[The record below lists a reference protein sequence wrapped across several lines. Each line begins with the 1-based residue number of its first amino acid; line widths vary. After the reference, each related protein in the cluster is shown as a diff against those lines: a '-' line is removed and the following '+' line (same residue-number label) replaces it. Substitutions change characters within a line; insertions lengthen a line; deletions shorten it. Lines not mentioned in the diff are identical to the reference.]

1 MDDEMEAGQ
10 VNSPQYTQLV
20 QVQVPLDEAANAFAT
35 RDASGRI
42 PIILVPKQLNR
53 VRNEL
58 VLAGVILL
66 FGAWIAERL
75 LDDSPSLLLMSIP
88 IALILV
94 VLGIYRSFMVR
105 IPEGVNGLLARGGR
119 FYKTIGSGT
128 HVIPPWI
135 VVSHMVTRREIPF
148 DVPVVDAPTR
158 DNVRATMD
166 TLVTFTI
173 NEPFRFVYSISA
185 DDFDQVFQA
194 TCQDEL
200 RSMVR
205 QVDSEEVMDISQRDM
220 SEFLQVLNSNVASY
234 GVSVSK
240 ITIPFAQPL
249 AEFMHSM
256 EMVKLAIVQ
265 KREHAEQQALAKQR
279 QTDAE
284 TLLQQEVI
292 ARVQREREELQL
304 LLQQAEMRQ
313 QVVELEAK
321 AEALRLAKMEERLK
335 AFPLAAQYDWESAQL
350 EVARALAGNTRAVI
364 QIGDASDISRA
375 FVMGDLMRFPLPEES
390 ASPKTSKTG
399 RSRQSPP
406 KGKSG
411 E

>member
-1 MDDEMEAGQ
+1 MNEEMETGQ
-10 VNSPQYTQLV
+10 MSSSQYTQLV
-20 QVQVPLDEAANAFAT
+20 QVQVPLDQAAEAFAT

-53 VRNEL
+53 VRNEVVAAGGIL
-58 VLAGVILL
+58 LAG
-66 FGAWIAERL
+66 AWVAGRL
-75 LDDSPSLLLMSIP
+75 LDNPSLFWMALP
-88 IALILV
+88 IAVILIV
-94 VLGIYRSFMVR
+94 IGVYRSFIVR

-119 FYKTIGSGT
+119 YSKTIGSGT
-128 HVIPPWI
+128 HFIPPWI

-158 DNVRATMD
+158 DNVRATVD
-166 TLVTFTI
+166 TLVTFII
-173 NEPFRFVYSISA
+173 NDPFRFVYSISA

-220 SEFLQVLNSNVASY
+220 SEFLADMNRSVASY

-249 AEFMHSM
+249 AAFVRSM

-265 KREHAEQQALAKQR
+265 KKEQAEQQALAKLR
-279 QTDAE
+279 QADNEA
-284 TLLQQEVI
+284 LLQQEVI

-304 LLQQAEMRQ
+304 QLQQAEMRQ
-313 QVVELEAK
+313 QIIELEAK
-321 AEALRLAKMEERLK
+321 AEAYRLAKMEERLK
-335 AFPLAAQYDWESAQL
+335 AYPLAAQYDWESAQL
-350 EVARALAGNTRAVI
+350 EVARALAGNTRAVL
-364 QIGDASDISRA
+364 QVGDASDISRA
-375 FVMGDLMRFPLPEES
+375 FVLGDLMRFPLPEEKANPETVKPARS
-390 ASPKTSKTG
+390 QRRPAPKAKD
-399 RSRQSPP
+399 
-406 KGKSG
+406 

>member
-1 MDDEMEAGQ
+1 MNEEMERGPM
-10 VNSPQYTQLV
+10 SSSQYTQLV
-20 QVQVPLDEAANAFAT
+20 QVQVPLDQAAEAFAT

-53 VRNEL
+53 VRNE
-58 VLAGVILL
+58 VVAAGGILL
-66 FGAWIAERL
+66 VGAWVAGRL
-75 LDDSPSLLLMSIP
+75 LDNPSLFWLALP
-88 IALILV
+88 IAVILIV
-94 VLGIYRSFMVR
+94 IGVYRSFIVR

-119 FYKTIGSGT
+119 YSKTNGSGT

-158 DNVRATMD
+158 DNVRATVD

-173 NEPFRFVYSISA
+173 NDPFRFVYSISA

-220 SEFLQVLNSNVASY
+220 SGFLADLNASVASY

-249 AEFMHSM
+249 LEFVRSM

-265 KREHAEQQALAKQR
+265 KKEQAEQQSLAKQR
-279 QTDAE
+279 QADSEA
-284 TLLQQEVI
+284 LMQQEVI

-304 LLQQAEMRQ
+304 QLQQAEMRQ
-313 QVVELEAK
+313 QVIELEAK
-321 AEALRLAKMEERLK
+321 AEAYRLAKMEERLK
-335 AFPLAAQYDWESAQL
+335 AYPLAAQYDWESAQL
-350 EVARALAGNTRAVI
+350 EVARALAGNTRAVL
-364 QIGDASDISRA
+364 QVGDASDISRA
-375 FVMGDLMRFPLPEES
+375 FVMGDLMRFPPPEES
-390 ASPKTSKTG
+390 ASPEAVK
-399 RSRQSPP
+399 RSRPRRP
-406 KGKSG
+406 AAKSKD

>member
-1 MDDEMEAGQ
+1 
-10 VNSPQYTQLV
+10 
-20 QVQVPLDEAANAFAT
+20 
-35 RDASGRI
+35 
-42 PIILVPKQLNR
+42 
-53 VRNEL
+53 
-58 VLAGVILL
+58 VILIVI
-66 FGAWIAERL
+66 G
-75 LDDSPSLLLMSIP
+75 
-88 IALILV
+88 V
-94 VLGIYRSFMVR
+94 YRSFIVR

-119 FYKTIGSGT
+119 YSKTIGSGT

-158 DNVRATMD
+158 DNVRATVD

-173 NEPFRFVYSISA
+173 NDPFRFVYSISA

-220 SEFLQVLNSNVASY
+220 SGFLADLNASVASY

-249 AEFMHSM
+249 LEFVRSM

-265 KREHAEQQALAKQR
+265 KKEQAEQQSLAKQR
-279 QTDAE
+279 QADSEA
-284 TLLQQEVI
+284 LMQQEVI

-304 LLQQAEMRQ
+304 QLQQAEMRQ
-313 QVVELEAK
+313 QVIELEAK
-321 AEALRLAKMEERLK
+321 AEAYRLAKMEERLK
-335 AFPLAAQYDWESAQL
+335 AYPLAAQYDWESAQL
-350 EVARALAGNTRAVI
+350 EVARALASNTRAVL
-364 QIGDASDISRA
+364 QVGDASDISRA
-375 FVMGDLMRFPLPEES
+375 FVMGDLMRFPPPETS
-390 ASPKTSKTG
+390 ASPESVKPA
-399 RSRQSPP
+399 RSRRPAP
-406 KGKSG
+406 KAKDQ
-411 E
+411 

>member
-1 MDDEMEAGQ
+1 MNEEMERGPM
-10 VNSPQYTQLV
+10 SSSQYTQLV
-20 QVQVPLDEAANAFAT
+20 QVQVPLDQAAEAFAT

-53 VRNEL
+53 VRNE
-58 VLAGVILL
+58 VVAAGGILL
-66 FGAWIAERL
+66 VGAWVAGRL
-75 LDDSPSLLLMSIP
+75 LDNPSLFWLALP
-88 IALILV
+88 IAVILIV
-94 VLGIYRSFMVR
+94 IGVYRSFIVR

-119 FYKTIGSGT
+119 YSKTIGSGT

-158 DNVRATMD
+158 DNVRATVD

-173 NEPFRFVYSISA
+173 NDPFRFVYSISA

-220 SEFLQVLNSNVASY
+220 SGFLADLNASVASY

-249 AEFMHSM
+249 LEFVRSM

-265 KREHAEQQALAKQR
+265 KKEQAEQQSLAKQR
-279 QTDAE
+279 QADSEA
-284 TLLQQEVI
+284 LMQQEVI

-304 LLQQAEMRQ
+304 QLQQAEMRQ
-313 QVVELEAK
+313 QVIELEAK
-321 AEALRLAKMEERLK
+321 AEAYRLAKMEERLK
-335 AFPLAAQYDWESAQL
+335 AYPLAAQYDWESAQL
-350 EVARALAGNTRAVI
+350 EVARALAGNTRAVL
-364 QIGDASDISRA
+364 QVGDASDISRA
-375 FVMGDLMRFPLPEES
+375 FVMGDLMRFPPPEES
-390 ASPKTSKTG
+390 ASPEAVK
-399 RSRQSPP
+399 RSRPRRP
-406 KGKSG
+406 AAKSKD

>member
-1 MDDEMEAGQ
+1 MNEEMERGPM
-10 VNSPQYTQLV
+10 SSSQYTQLV
-20 QVQVPLDEAANAFAT
+20 QVQVPLDQAAEAFAT

-53 VRNEL
+53 VRNE
-58 VLAGVILL
+58 VVAAGGILL
-66 FGAWIAERL
+66 VGAWVAGRL
-75 LDDSPSLLLMSIP
+75 LDNPSLFWLALP
-88 IALILV
+88 IAVILIV
-94 VLGIYRSFMVR
+94 IGVYRSFIVR

-119 FYKTIGSGT
+119 YSKTIGSGT

-158 DNVRATMD
+158 DNVRATVD

-173 NEPFRFVYSISA
+173 NDPFRFVYSISA

-220 SEFLQVLNSNVASY
+220 SGFLADLNASVASY

-249 AEFMHSM
+249 LEFVRSM

-265 KREHAEQQALAKQR
+265 KKEQAEQQSLAKQR
-279 QTDAE
+279 QADSEA
-284 TLLQQEVI
+284 LMQQEVI

-304 LLQQAEMRQ
+304 QLQQAEMRQ
-313 QVVELEAK
+313 QVIELEAK
-321 AEALRLAKMEERLK
+321 AEAYRLAKMEERLK
-335 AFPLAAQYDWESAQL
+335 AYPLAAQYDWESAQL
-350 EVARALAGNTRAVI
+350 EVARALAGNTRAVL
-364 QIGDASDISRA
+364 QVGDASDISRA
-375 FVMGDLMRFPLPEES
+375 FVMGDLMRFPPPETS
-390 ASPKTSKTG
+390 ASPESVKPA
-399 RSRQSPP
+399 RSRRPAP
-406 KGKSG
+406 KAKDQ
-411 E
+411 

>member
-1 MDDEMEAGQ
+1 MNEEMERGPM
-10 VNSPQYTQLV
+10 SSSQYTQLV
-20 QVQVPLDEAANAFAT
+20 QVQVPLDQAAEAFAT

-53 VRNEL
+53 VRNE
-58 VLAGVILL
+58 VVAAGGILL
-66 FGAWIAERL
+66 VGAWVAGRL
-75 LDDSPSLLLMSIP
+75 LDNPSLFWLALP
-88 IALILV
+88 IAVILIV
-94 VLGIYRSFMVR
+94 IGVYRSFIVR

-119 FYKTIGSGT
+119 YSKTIGSGT

-158 DNVRATMD
+158 DNVRATVD

-173 NEPFRFVYSISA
+173 NDPFRFVYSISA

-220 SEFLQVLNSNVASY
+220 SGFLADLNASVASY

-249 AEFMHSM
+249 LEFVRSM

-265 KREHAEQQALAKQR
+265 KKEQAEQQSLAKQR
-279 QTDAE
+279 QADSEA
-284 TLLQQEVI
+284 LMQQEVI

-304 LLQQAEMRQ
+304 QLQQAEMRQ
-313 QVVELEAK
+313 QVIELEAK
-321 AEALRLAKMEERLK
+321 AEAYRLAKMEERLK
-335 AFPLAAQYDWESAQL
+335 AYPLAAQYDWESAQL
-350 EVARALAGNTRAVI
+350 EVARALASNTRAVL
-364 QIGDASDISRA
+364 QVGDASDISRA
-375 FVMGDLMRFPLPEES
+375 FVMGDLMRFPPPEES
-390 ASPKTSKTG
+390 ASPEAVK
-399 RSRQSPP
+399 RSRPRRP
-406 KGKSG
+406 AAKSKD